1 MKYSCLILTNI
12 CNKHIVSLTEPHG
25 ERIVNM
31 GVVQMRVTTELET
44 NVRTIISYV
53 RNASQR
59 RISLLCF
66 PECCLSGY
74 IVNLAKLDYK
84 AIAQSLIELQEVSNR
99 FNVTLLIG
107 TPWKSQ
113 GKIFNAAFTIKPES
127 GIITKYYKNDLT
139 DYDVRFFSKGTST
152 KSPIWNHQGVKCGV
166 LICRDQ
172 NNPLLALRYKRN
184 NVNVLFYLS
193 SHHYTNREAL
203 YKERRN
209 RSFPI
214 VRAAE
219 NMMYVAKSDAV
230 GEQNGLISM
239 GSSIIVDPQG
249 RVIAEAENGREE
261 LLKFS
266 L

>member
-1 MKYSCLILTNI
+1 
-12 CNKHIVSLTEPHG
+12 
-25 ERIVNM
+25 
-31 GVVQMRVTTELET
+31 MRVTTNLAA
-44 NVRTIISYV
+44 NLKTIISYV
-53 RNASQR
+53 KKASVR
-59 RISLLCF
+59 GVGLLCF
-66 PECCLSGY
+66 PECSLSGY
-74 IVNLAKLDYK
+74 IVDHAKLNYK
-84 AIAQSLIELQEVSNR
+84 AIAQSLIDLQEESTR
-99 FNVTLLIG
+99 FNVSLLIG
-107 TPWKSQ
+107 TPWKSR
-113 GKIFNAAFTIKPES
+113 GKIFNAAFVIKPKS
-127 GIITKYYKNDLT
+127 GIIQKYYKNDLT
-139 DYDVRFFSKGTST
+139 EYDRKYFSKGSSSKCAFWTHHG
-152 KSPIWNHQGVKCGV
+152 IKCGV

-172 NNPLLALRYKRN
+172 SNPMLALRYKRN
-184 NVNVLFYLS
+184 KVKVLFYLS
-193 SHHYTNREAL
+193 SHHYVEQEAL

-249 RVIAEAENGREE
+249 RVITEAANGREE